1 MTNHK
6 TQWNYFGDDQVL
18 KSRVCLDKHKGITF
32 KINSVSIFYFDCEYV
47 IPTLEDATIRVTYA
61 CFLFFLLFYHYFA
74 ILLHF
79 FFNFEMVL
87 HHDNASFHIN
97 HFTSRIKKALPLMLF
112 PSLQDAIFKP
122 RSSRGKLSK

>member
-6 TQWNYFGDDQVL
+6 TQWNYFGDDQLL
-18 KSRVCLDKHKGITF
+18 KSRLCLDKHKGITF

-47 IPTLEDATIRVTYA
+47 IPTLEAATIRVTYA

-79 FFNFEMVL
+79 FLILRWFCTMTML
-87 HHDNASFHIN
+87 HFIS
-97 HFTSRIKKALPLMLF
+97 TTLP
-112 PSLQDAIFKP
+112 QE
-122 RSSRGKLSK
+122 